1 MGAAMTRLALI
12 GCGKDTPHC
21 ISASRR
27 LFDARVVA
35 VVDAD
40 VGRASHVAR
49 HIDAPLVKTS
59 LEHLLAGHGDEFDAV
74 VIQADC
80 AEHASLA
87 VAAARGGKHVLVD
100 SPLALTV
107 ESADMAIAACDAAGG
122 RLMVGQSLRFAP
134 AQQTLKERLSSGKL
148 GTPGLLRI
156 HRWEPLASG
165 DGWQSGHD
173 VLREG
178 TPFLARAIPAID
190 LANWLF
196 ETRPTHVYAVGCKQS
211 SGELESPDYFQ
222 IHLGF
227 PEGGMVLIDE
237 ARTLPRGD
245 AYFSLSVI
253 GSMGAA
259 YADDHHNMNLLY
271 RGGAPAALNANHG
284 DLHVLSQ
291 LEEFTRAI
299 TEAREPV
306 IGGADGRAAIEVAIA
321 AAESMQSGRS
331 AVLSGDNYELS

>member
-1 MGAAMTRLALI
+1 MTRLALI
-12 GCGKDTPHC
+12 GCGNDTPHC

-27 LFDARVVA
+27 LVGARVVA

-59 LEHLLAGHGDEFDAV
+59 LEHLLVDHGDDFEAV
-74 VIQADC
+74 VIQADW
-80 AEHASLA
+80 AEHATLT
-87 VAAARGGKHVLVD
+87 VEAALGGKHVLVD

-107 ESADMAIAACDAAGG
+107 ESADTAIAACAAAGV

-165 DGWQSGHD
+165 GWGPTGLD

-178 TPFLARAIPAID
+178 APFLVRAIPEID

-196 ETRPTHVYAVGCKQS
+196 ETRPTHVYAAGRTQS
-211 SGELESPDYFQ
+211 SGGLEAPDYFQ

-227 PEGGMVLIDE
+227 PEGGMALIDE

-245 AYFSLSVI
+245 DYFSLSVI

-271 RGGAPAALNANHG
+271 RGGAPAALNANYG

-291 LEEFTRAI
+291 LEEFIRAI
-299 TEAREPV
+299 TEAREPA
-306 IGGADGRAAIEVAIA
+306 IRGADGRAAIEVAIA
-321 AAESMQSGRS
+321 AAESMESGRS
-331 AVLSGDNYELS
+331 AVLAGDNYELS